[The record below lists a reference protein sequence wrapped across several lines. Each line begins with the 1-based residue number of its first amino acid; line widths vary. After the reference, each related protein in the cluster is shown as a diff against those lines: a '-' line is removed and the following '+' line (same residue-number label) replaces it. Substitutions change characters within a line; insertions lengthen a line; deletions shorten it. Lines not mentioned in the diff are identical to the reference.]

1 MKPKSGVSSKGF
13 FLIVI
18 YWVLIALAK
27 ALKGIFGSISF
38 CVVFVQKPLGYWK
51 SSYEE
56 LKNIPLIVVSYYWDS

>member
-18 YWVLIALAK
+18 YWVSIAPAR

-38 CVVFVQKPLGYWK
+38 FVVFCSETIVGL
-51 SSYEE
+51 
-56 LKNIPLIVVSYYWDS
+56 LKVVIQGVFFHWASP